1 MSEEYPRRECEH
13 AISRTVAE
21 EVAPVKARLNDIYQR
36 MFVDNGKKSIQSSLS
51 SLNSHIKVQ
60 YAMLGI
66 LIMGLLGLAWR
77 ALQ

>member
-13 AISRTVAE
+13 AIARAVAE
-21 EVAPVKARLNDIYQR
+21 EVAPVKTRLNDIYQR

>member
-13 AISRTVAE
+13 AIARAVAE
-21 EVAPVKARLNDIYQR
+21 EVAPIYQR